1 MFNGAYIVH
10 VHPIM
15 HECGLAIYSAVNNYY
30 YYCEKIM
37 VKWKHLLLIASQM
50 LGVVVA
56 LCSGQLL
63 IADCMMLI
71 QIKFQLAIL
80 LSSQDGGGTELC
92 LPGVSVSVVLAM
104 WKRL

>member
-15 HECGLAIYSAVNNYY
+15 HECGLAIYSAVNNY
-30 YYCEKIM
+30 CVKKM
-37 VKWKHLLLIASQM
+37 VEWKHLLRIASQM

-63 IADCMMLI
+63 IADCMVLI

-92 LPGVSVSVVLAM
+92 LPGVSVPVVLAV
-104 WKRL
+104 WRRL